1 VGEFNE
7 TESLVPSEA
16 SVERSEVVT
25 ATLGRFLP
33 ASIITA
39 FVSLA
44 VVSGF
49 PLESEWIFMPMMAG
63 ILMIGFGIGLEVL
76 RSFGFLH
83 RDVNVRGRRS
93 VIAGILSPF
102 AYAGLAFLVTR
113 FSDLRGTFLPAIGM
127 SALFLIGVVLA
138 FVMFF
143 PFKIRPANRKHLRRP
158 FGILEGGSTPTKG
171 D

>member
-1 VGEFNE
+1 VSEFDE
-7 TESLVPSEA
+7 AEGLVPSEA

-44 VVSGF
+44 VASGF

-63 ILMIGFGIGLEVL
+63 ILMVGFGLGLEVL

-102 AYAGLAFLVTR
+102 AYGGFAFLVTR
-113 FSDLRGTFLPAIGM
+113 FTDLRGTLLPAIGV
-127 SALFLIGVVLA
+127 SALFLIGLVLA

-143 PFKIRPANRKHLRRP
+143 PWLRPTRA
-158 FGILEGGSTPTKG
+158 ESS
-171 D
+171 